1 MNDST
6 DNPKSY
12 HIFTFPFKWDFK
24 PKGKSLENTDFSKR
38 TSLND
43 FYKILSPADWQENRF
58 KISDAPGFNEY
69 IYFYDFARDA
79 LFPNEKDTKIL
90 EQYEYIIEPGA
101 KPVYKIKTIESNEP
115 YELSIE
121 KILLTTYFTGV
132 GILSFHLVNHHYPEF
147 KDILR
152 VNEFGRRI
160 YPQFLV
166 DGKDGL
172 TKSVKNAF
180 LADSLEV
187 CIDDTKNFKE
197 DFSHFDTI
205 ANVHRDRNMLSH
217 TIMGLLGNSFFT
229 GEPGEEKEG
238 IHISPILDDRMF
250 VLCWLADKS
259 FCRRLA
265 KYDKK
270 SETYRYVDNDD
281 WFKLVFVDK
290 EYPYCASIPMKKK
303 LLMEHTYD
311 RWIGT
316 KESSL
321 FGVTRY
327 SFILL
332 NDDPGTFVKDHV
344 KTMYFRMVQLALVQ
358 QASILRFSAEA
369 ARISDMKEPGKTTGK
384 VSVLQKKYLQFIN
397 KIYFREI
404 TAFDQGID
412 LYEKII
418 RTMKIERD
426 VKELDQEIEE
436 LRHYASLQEEK
447 RQNRQLHLLTIL
459 GSLFLIPGFI
469 IGFFGMNLFSNQL
482 EVNAPGKLWVIIGSI
497 VVVSFLSWL
506 FITLK
511 TMGRGK
517 MGLLKK
523 LALILL
529 FLFVVLVLIMLISG
543 DLFTLI
549 GVNP

>member
-1 MNDST
+1 MT
-6 DNPKSY
+6 DTTINPKSC

-38 TSLND
+38 TSLNY
-43 FYKILSPADWQENRF
+43 FHRILSPADWQENLF
-58 KISDAPGFNEY
+58 KINNPSDFNEY

-79 LFPNEKDTKIL
+79 LFPNEKNTKTL
-90 EQYEYIIEPGA
+90 RQYEYMIKPGTQ
-101 KPVYKIKTIESNEP
+101 PLYKIKTIDATKP
-115 YELSIE
+115 YELNIE

-132 GILSFHLVNHHYPEF
+132 GILSFHLANHHYLEL

-152 VNEFGRRI
+152 INEFGRRI
-160 YPQFLV
+160 YPQFLG
-166 DGKDGL
+166 DQKDGMIQ
-172 TKSVKNAF
+172 SVKNAF
-180 LADSLEV
+180 LADNIEV
-187 CIDDTKNFKE
+187 WIDNTKQFKE

-205 ANVHRDRNMLSH
+205 ANVNRNPNRLSH
-217 TIMGLLGNSFFT
+217 TIMGLLGNSFYT
-229 GEPGEEKEG
+229 GEPEAEKEG
-238 IHISPILDDRMF
+238 ILISPILDDRMF
-250 VLCWLADKS
+250 VLCRLADKS
-259 FCRRLA
+259 MCCRLA
-265 KYDKK
+265 KYDSKN
-270 SETYRYVDNDD
+270 ENYRYIDDDD

-303 LLMEHTYD
+303 LLIEHTYD
-311 RWIGT
+311 RWIGE
-316 KESSL
+316 KKCSL

-327 SFILL
+327 SVILL
-332 NDDPGTFVKDHV
+332 NDDTETFVKEHI
-344 KTMYFRMVQLALVQ
+344 KTMYFQMVKLALVQ

-369 ARISDMKEPGKTTGK
+369 TRIAELEEPENTTERVGE
-384 VSVLQKKYLQFIN
+384 LQKKYLQFIN

-412 LYEKII
+412 LYEKIT
-418 RTMKIERD
+418 RAMKIERD

-447 RQNRQLHLLTIL
+447 RHNRQLHLLTIL

-469 IGFFGMNLFSNQL
+469 IGFFGMNLFSSQL

-506 FITLK
+506 FITLR
-511 TMGRGK
+511 TIEPGK

-523 LALILL
+523 LALAIFILIFLAMLLYGVL
-529 FLFVVLVLIMLISG
+529 FKIF
-543 DLFTLI
+543 
-549 GVNP
+549 GV

>member
-1 MNDST
+1 MT
-6 DNPKSY
+6 DTTINPKSC

-43 FYKILSPADWQENRF
+43 FHRILSPADWQENLF
-58 KISDAPGFNEY
+58 KINNPSDFNEY

-79 LFPNEKDTKIL
+79 LFPNDKETKIL
-90 EQYEYIIEPGA
+90 RQYEYIIKPSTQ
-101 KPVYKIKTIESNEP
+101 PVYKIKTIESTDP
-115 YELSIE
+115 YELNIE

-132 GILSFHLVNHHYPEF
+132 GILSFHLANYHYTEL

-160 YPQFLV
+160 YPQFLK
-166 DGKDGL
+166 DEKDGL
-172 TKSVKNAF
+172 TQSVKNAF

-187 CIDDTKNFKE
+187 CIDNSKSFKE
-197 DFSHFDTI
+197 DFGHFDTI
-205 ANVHRDRNMLSH
+205 TNVQENLNKLSY
-217 TIMGLLGNSFFT
+217 TIMGLLGKSFYT
-229 GEPGEEKEG
+229 GALEEEKEG
-238 IHISPILDDRMF
+238 IRVSPILDDRMF
-250 VLCWLADKS
+250 VLCWLADKTR
-259 FCRRLA
+259 CETLA
-265 KYDKK
+265 KYDQET
-270 SETYRYVDNDD
+270 ETYGYVENDD

-290 EYPYCASIPMKKK
+290 KYPYCASIPMKKK
-303 LLMEHTYD
+303 LLAEHTYD
-311 RWIGT
+311 RWIGM
-316 KESSL
+316 KWSSL

-332 NDDPGTFVKDHV
+332 NDNPGTFVKDHI
-344 KTMYFRMVQLALVQ
+344 KTMYFRMVKLALAQ
-358 QASILRFSAEA
+358 QASILRFSGEA
-369 ARISDMKEPGKTTGK
+369 ARIADMKETENTTEK
-384 VSVLQKKYLQFIN
+384 VSELQKKYLQFIN

-412 LYEKII
+412 LYEKILQV
-418 RTMKIERD
+418 MKIERD

-447 RQNRQLHLLTIL
+447 RHNRQLRLLTAL

-482 EVNAPGKLWVIIGSI
+482 EVNAPGKLWVVLGSI
-497 VVVSFLSWL
+497 LLVSFLSWL
-506 FITLK
+506 VITLR
-511 TMGRGK
+511 TQWPGK

-523 LALILL
+523 LVLALLILV
-529 FLFVVLVLIMLISG
+529 VVLILVMLIPG
-543 DLFTLI
+543 DLFKI
-549 GVNP
+549 FGV